1 MSSNTIGRLAE
12 TIEARKGAE
21 GDKSYTRQLL
31 MGGAPKC
38 ARKLGEEAIETLI
51 AGIEGDKKALVGEA
65 ADLIYHL
72 LVLLA
77 VRDVRWEEVEAALVG
92 RMGTSGLE
100 EKAARNRQQD

>member
-77 VRDVRWEEVEAALVG
+77 VRDVGWAGWEGPHVG
-92 RMGTSGLE
+92 RTGTSGRGR
-100 EKAARNRQQD
+100 KGARKRAQD